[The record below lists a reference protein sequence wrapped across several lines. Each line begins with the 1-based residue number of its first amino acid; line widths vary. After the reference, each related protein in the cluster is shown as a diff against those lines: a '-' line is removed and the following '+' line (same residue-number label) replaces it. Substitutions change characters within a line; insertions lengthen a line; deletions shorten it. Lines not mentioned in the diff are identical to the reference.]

1 MSLKVKIPADSLQLG
16 MYVVELD
23 RPWLDVPLM
32 FQKFMIKR
40 ELELKTLKEYCK
52 YVYIE
57 VDEQFWSLQKD
68 KLKAKAKTAPLP
80 ENTPLHHE
88 LKRAQGT
95 YEAAREEA
103 MNLFELAKMGMK
115 IDIEHTRRVIQ
126 NCMISIMSNA
136 NALFWLTRIKDK
148 SEFNAEHSVRV
159 SILAMAL
166 GKYLKL
172 DEEQLE
178 LLGLCGMLHDL
189 GKTQIPE
196 DIVDKHGLLTD
207 IEMRVMQ
214 KHTILGYELVNA
226 DPSIN
231 RTIKDV
237 IKNHHAHIDGTGYP
251 SLPPEQISLYCR
263 IVSIVDAYD
272 TITSDT
278 CYSRSRSAR
287 DALKELFNQ
296 RNKQFDGEL
305 VEAFI
310 RMLGIYPPGTLVEMS
325 NGEVGIVISTHPEKK
340 LKPKVELVRDSEGKL
355 RKSLIIDLSKLPS
368 DKSGMRYSIKR
379 PLADGAM
386 GFDMRSYIQ
395 QTHHIHATS
404 SREH

>member
-103 MNLFELAKMGMK
+103 INIFEMAKMGMK
-115 IDIEHTRRVIQ
+115 IDIAHTRRVIQ
-126 NCMISIMSNA
+126 SCMISIMSNA

-148 SEFNAEHSVRV
+148 SQFTAEHSVRTA
-159 SILAMAL
+159 ILAIAL

-172 DEEQLE
+172 DEQQLE

-196 DIVDKHGLLTD
+196 EIVDKPCQLTEV
-207 IEMRVMQ
+207 EMRVMQ
-214 KHTILGYELVNA
+214 KHTILGYELVNS

-231 RTIKDV
+231 RTVKDV
-237 IKNHHAHIDGTGYP
+237 IKNHHAHIDGSGYP
-251 SLPPEQISLYCR
+251 KLPAEQISFYCR
-263 IVSIVDAYD
+263 IISIVDAYD
-272 TITSDT
+272 TMTSDT
-278 CYSRSRSAR
+278 CYNRSVSAR

-355 RKSLIIDLSKLPS
+355 RKSLIIDLSKSPS

-395 QTHHIHATS
+395 QTHHIQS
-404 SREH
+404 NSQR

>member
-103 MNLFELAKMGMK
+103 INIFEMAKMGMK
-115 IDIEHTRRVIQ
+115 IDIAHTRRVIQ
-126 NCMISIMSNA
+126 SCMISIMSNA

-148 SEFNAEHSVRV
+148 SQFTAEHSVR
-159 SILAMAL
+159 SAILAIAL

-172 DEEQLE
+172 DEQQLE

-196 DIVDKHGLLTD
+196 EIVDKPCQLTEV
-207 IEMRVMQ
+207 EMRVMQ
-214 KHTILGYELVNA
+214 KHTILGYELVNS

-231 RTIKDV
+231 RTVKDV

-251 SLPPEQISLYCR
+251 KLPAEQISFYCR
-263 IVSIVDAYD
+263 IISIVDAYD
-272 TITSDT
+272 TMTSDT
-278 CYSRSRSAR
+278 CYNRSVSAR

-355 RKSLIIDLSKLPS
+355 RKSLIIDLSKSPS

-395 QTHHIHATS
+395 QTHHIQS
-404 SREH
+404 NSQR

>member
-40 ELELKTLKEYCK
+40 EVELKTLKEYCQ
-52 YVYIE
+52 YAYIE

-88 LKRAQGT
+88 LKRAHGT

-103 MNLFELAKMGMK
+103 INLFELAKMGMK
-115 IDIEHTRRVIQ
+115 LDISHTRRIIQ
-126 NCMISIMSNA
+126 SCMISVMSNA

-148 SEFNAEHSVRV
+148 SQFTAEHSVRV
-159 SILAMAL
+159 AILAIAL

-172 DEEQLE
+172 DEQQLE

-196 DIVDKHGLLTD
+196 EIVDKPCQLT
-207 IEMRVMQ
+207 EVELRVMQ
-214 KHTILGYELVNA
+214 KHTILGYELVNS
-226 DPSIN
+226 DHSIN
-231 RTIKDV
+231 STVKDV

-251 SLPPEQISLYCR
+251 KLPAEQISFYCR
-263 IVSIVDAYD
+263 IISIVDAYD
-272 TITSDT
+272 TMTSDT
-278 CYSRSRSAR
+278 CYSRSSSAR

-355 RKSLIIDLSKLPS
+355 RKSLIIDLSKSPS

-395 QTHHIHATS
+395 QTHHIQS
-404 SREH
+404 NNQR

>member
-1 MSLKVKIPADSLQLG
+1 MSLKVKIAADSLQLG

-23 RPWLDVPLM
+23 RPWLEVPLM

-40 ELELKTLKEYCK
+40 EVELKTLKEYCK

-103 MNLFELAKMGMK
+103 VNLFELAKMGMSL
-115 IDIEHTRRVIQ
+115 DIAHTRRVIQ
-126 NCMISIMSNA
+126 SCMISIMSNA
-136 NALFWLTRIKDK
+136 NALFWLTRIKDR
-148 SEFNAEHSVRV
+148 SQFTAEHSVRV
-159 SILAMAL
+159 AILAIAL

-172 DEEQLE
+172 DEQQLE

-196 DIVDKHGLLTD
+196 EIVDKPCQLTEV
-207 IEMRVMQ
+207 EMRVMQ
-214 KHTILGYELVNA
+214 KHTILGYELVNS
-226 DPSIN
+226 DHSIN
-231 RTIKDV
+231 STVKDV

-251 SLPPEQISLYCR
+251 KLPVEQISFYCR
-263 IVSIVDAYD
+263 IISIVDAYD
-272 TITSDT
+272 TMTSDT
-278 CYSRSRSAR
+278 CYKRSVSAR

-355 RKSLIIDLSKLPS
+355 RKSLIIDLSNSPS

-395 QTHHIHATS
+395 QTHHIQATS
-404 SREH
+404 KR

>member
-40 ELELKTLKEYCK
+40 EVELKTLKEYCQ

-88 LKRAQGT
+88 LKRAHGT

-103 MNLFELAKMGMK
+103 INLFELAKMGMK
-115 IDIEHTRRVIQ
+115 LDISHTRRIIQ
-126 NCMISIMSNA
+126 SCMISVMSNA

-148 SEFNAEHSVRV
+148 SQFTAEHSVRV
-159 SILAMAL
+159 AILAIAL

-172 DEEQLE
+172 DEQQLE

-196 DIVDKHGLLTD
+196 EIVDKPCQLT
-207 IEMRVMQ
+207 EVELRVMQ
-214 KHTILGYELVNA
+214 KHTILGYELVNS
-226 DPSIN
+226 DHSIN
-231 RTIKDV
+231 STVKDV

-251 SLPPEQISLYCR
+251 KLPAEQISFYCR
-263 IVSIVDAYD
+263 IISIVDAYD
-272 TITSDT
+272 TMTSDT
-278 CYSRSRSAR
+278 CYSRSSSAR

-355 RKSLIIDLSKLPS
+355 RKSLIIDLSKSPS

-395 QTHHIHATS
+395 QTHHIQS
-404 SREH
+404 NNQR

>member
-32 FQKFMIKR
+32 FQKLVVKR
-40 ELELKTLKEYCK
+40 EVELKTLKEYCK

-88 LKRAQGT
+88 LKRAHGT

-103 MNLFELAKMGMK
+103 INIFELAKMGMR
-115 IDIEHTRRVIQ
+115 IDIGHTRRVIQ
-126 NCMISIMSNA
+126 SCMISIMSNA

-148 SEFNAEHSVRV
+148 SQFTAEHSVRV
-159 SILAMAL
+159 AILAIAL

-172 DEEQLE
+172 DEQQLE

-196 DIVDKHGLLTD
+196 EIVDKPCQLTQV
-207 IEMRVMQ
+207 EMRVMQ
-214 KHTILGYELVNA
+214 KHTILGYELVNS

-231 RTIKDV
+231 QTVKDV

-251 SLPPEQISLYCR
+251 KLPAEQISFYCR
-263 IVSIVDAYD
+263 IISIVDAYD
-272 TITSDT
+272 TMTSDT
-278 CYSRSRSAR
+278 CYKRSISAR

-395 QTHHIHATS
+395 QTHHIQS
-404 SREH
+404 KNQR

>member
-32 FQKFMIKR
+32 FQKFIIKR
-40 ELELKTLKEYCK
+40 EVELKTLKEYCK

-88 LKRAQGT
+88 LKRAHGT

-103 MNLFELAKMGMK
+103 INLFELAKMGMSL
-115 IDIEHTRRVIQ
+115 DIAHTRRIIKS
-126 NCMISIMSNA
+126 CMISIMSNA

-148 SEFNAEHSVRV
+148 SQFTAEHSVRTA
-159 SILAMAL
+159 ILAIAL

-172 DEEQLE
+172 DEQQLE

-196 DIVDKHGLLTD
+196 EIVDKPCQLTEV
-207 IEMRVMQ
+207 EMRVMQ
-214 KHTILGYELVNA
+214 KHTILGYELVNS

-231 RTIKDV
+231 RTVKDV

-251 SLPPEQISLYCR
+251 KLPAEQISFYCR
-263 IVSIVDAYD
+263 IISIVDAYD
-272 TITSDT
+272 TMTSDT
-278 CYSRSRSAR
+278 CYNRSVSAR

-340 LKPKVELVRDSEGKL
+340 LKPKVELVRDSDGKL
-355 RKSLIIDLSKLPS
+355 RKSLIIDLSKSPS

-395 QTHHIHATS
+395 QTHHIQS
-404 SREH
+404 NSQR

>member
-103 MNLFELAKMGMK
+103 INIFEMAKMGMK
-115 IDIEHTRRVIQ
+115 IDIAHTRRVIQ
-126 NCMISIMSNA
+126 SCMISIMSNA

-148 SEFNAEHSVRV
+148 SQFTAEHSVRTA
-159 SILAMAL
+159 ILAIAL

-172 DEEQLE
+172 DEQQLE

-196 DIVDKHGLLTD
+196 EIVDKPCQLTEV
-207 IEMRVMQ
+207 EMRVMQ
-214 KHTILGYELVNA
+214 KHTILGYELVNS

-231 RTIKDV
+231 RTVKDV

-251 SLPPEQISLYCR
+251 KLPAEQISFYCR
-263 IVSIVDAYD
+263 IISIVDAYD
-272 TITSDT
+272 TMTSDT
-278 CYSRSRSAR
+278 CYNRSVSAR

-355 RKSLIIDLSKLPS
+355 RKSLIIDLSKSPS

-395 QTHHIHATS
+395 QTHHIQS
-404 SREH
+404 NSQR

>member
-32 FQKFMIKR
+32 FQKLVVKR
-40 ELELKTLKEYCK
+40 EVELKTLKEYCK

-88 LKRAQGT
+88 LKRAHGT

-103 MNLFELAKMGMK
+103 INIFEMAKMGMR
-115 IDIEHTRRVIQ
+115 IDIGHTRRVIQ
-126 NCMISIMSNA
+126 SCMISIMSNA

-148 SEFNAEHSVRV
+148 SQFTAEHSVRV
-159 SILAMAL
+159 AVLAIAL

-172 DEEQLE
+172 DEQQLE

-196 DIVDKHGLLTD
+196 EIVDKPCQLTQV
-207 IEMRVMQ
+207 EMRVMQ
-214 KHTILGYELVNA
+214 KHTILGYELVNS

-231 RTIKDV
+231 QTVKDV

-251 SLPPEQISLYCR
+251 KLPAEQISFYCR
-263 IVSIVDAYD
+263 IISIVDAYD
-272 TITSDT
+272 TMTSDT
-278 CYSRSRSAR
+278 CYKRSISAR

-395 QTHHIHATS
+395 QTHHIQS
-404 SREH
+404 KIQR

>member
-1 MSLKVKIPADSLQLG
+1 MSLKVKIPAESLQLG

-32 FQKFMIKR
+32 FQKLIIKR
-40 ELELKTLKEYCK
+40 ELELKTLQEYCK

-103 MNLFELAKMGMK
+103 ISLFELAKMGMK
-115 IDIEHTRRVIQ
+115 IDISHTRRVMQ
-126 NCMISIMSNA
+126 SCMISIMSNA

-148 SEFNAEHSVRV
+148 SQFTAEHSVRV
-159 SILAMAL
+159 AIMAIAL

-172 DEEQLE
+172 DEQQLE

-196 DIVDKHGLLTD
+196 DILDKPGLLSD
-207 IEMRVMQ
+207 IEMRVMH
-214 KHTILGYELVNA
+214 KHTILGYELVNS
-226 DPSIN
+226 DPTIN
-231 RTIKDV
+231 HTVKDV
-237 IKNHHAHIDGTGYP
+237 IKNHHAHLDGTGYP
-251 SLPPEQISLYCR
+251 KLQPEQISLHCR
-263 IVSIVDAYD
+263 IISIVDAYD
-272 TITSDT
+272 TMTSDT

-287 DALKELFNQ
+287 DSLKELFNQ

-355 RKSLIIDLSKLPS
+355 RKSLIIDLSKSPS
-368 DKSGMRYSIKR
+368 DKSGMRYAIKR

-395 QTHHIHATS
+395 QTHHIHAS
-404 SREH
+404 NI

>member
-32 FQKFMIKR
+32 FQKFIIKR
-40 ELELKTLKEYCK
+40 EVELKTLKEYCK

-88 LKRAQGT
+88 LKRAHGT

-103 MNLFELAKMGMK
+103 INLFELAKMGMSL
-115 IDIEHTRRVIQ
+115 DIAHTRRIIKS
-126 NCMISIMSNA
+126 CMISIMSNA

-148 SEFNAEHSVRV
+148 SQFTAEHSVRTA
-159 SILAMAL
+159 ILAIAL

-172 DEEQLE
+172 DEQQLE

-196 DIVDKHGLLTD
+196 EIVDKPCQLTEV
-207 IEMRVMQ
+207 EMRVMQ
-214 KHTILGYELVNA
+214 KHTILGYELVNS

-231 RTIKDV
+231 RTVKDV

-251 SLPPEQISLYCR
+251 KLPAEQISFYCR
-263 IVSIVDAYD
+263 IISIVDAYD
-272 TITSDT
+272 TMTSDT
-278 CYSRSRSAR
+278 CYNRSVSAR

-310 RMLGIYPPGTLVEMS
+310 RMLGIYL
-325 NGEVGIVISTHPEKK
+325 
-340 LKPKVELVRDSEGKL
+340 
-355 RKSLIIDLSKLPS
+355 
-368 DKSGMRYSIKR
+368 
-379 PLADGAM
+379 LAL
-386 GFDMRSYIQ
+386 
-395 QTHHIHATS
+395 
-404 SREH
+404 